1 MVKTKGLLR
10 SKLYFPQLDELVEKL
25 IAKCVACKVVRK
37 KTPII
42 NFDYYTPTQKNHG
55 YS

>member
-37 KTPII
+37 KHKHPTLNITPPQR
-42 NFDYYTPTQKNHG
+42 NRG
-55 YS
+55 